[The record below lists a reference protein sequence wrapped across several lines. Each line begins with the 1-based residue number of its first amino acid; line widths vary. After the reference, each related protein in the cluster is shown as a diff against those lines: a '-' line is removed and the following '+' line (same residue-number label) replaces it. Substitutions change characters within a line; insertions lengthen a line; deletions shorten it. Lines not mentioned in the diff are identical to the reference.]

1 MVGAAA
7 RGAKQSP
14 RALIGQCSVIDVTSD
29 SFQRD
34 EKCLADSERACAP
47 PEAKAGERKK
57 KSIAAQRFVCRI

>member
-14 RALIGQCSVIDVTSD
+14 RILIGQSSVIDVTGD

-34 EKCLADSERACAP
+34 EKCLSDSSSQHACAV
-47 PEAKAGERKK
+47 PEAKLGIGK
-57 KSIAAQRFVCRI
+57 